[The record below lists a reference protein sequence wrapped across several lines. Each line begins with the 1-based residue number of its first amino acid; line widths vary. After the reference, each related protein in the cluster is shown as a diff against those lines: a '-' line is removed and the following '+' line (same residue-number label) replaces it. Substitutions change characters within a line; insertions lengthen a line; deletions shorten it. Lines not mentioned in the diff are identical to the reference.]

1 MSRIRGKHCAA
12 APAGAWGGV
21 DVMRALLLA
30 VGIAVAAIVIVSNVV
45 DEGEVVTL
53 VTKDDRGA
61 DYDTQLWIVDL
72 RGKAYVRAGSP
83 RTRWL
88 ARLRA
93 NPEVTLRRG
102 EEVLSFTAVP
112 QDGDGVR
119 EAVNAEMAAKYGHA
133 DTLWGTLG
141 DRRRSVPILLEPRPD
156 R

>member
-1 MSRIRGKHCAA
+1 
-12 APAGAWGGV
+12 
-21 DVMRALLLA
+21 MRTLLLA
-30 VGIAVAAIVIVSNVV
+30 VGIAVAAIVIASNVV

-61 DYDTQLWIVDL
+61 DYDTQLWVVDL
-72 RGKAYVRAGSP
+72 RGKPYLRASSP

-102 EEVLSFTAVP
+102 EDVLSFTAIP
-112 QDGDGVR
+112 QESDSVR
-119 EAVNAEMAAKYGHA
+119 EAVNVEMASKYGHA
-133 DTLWGTLG
+133 DTFWGYFG
-141 DRRRSVPILLEPRPD
+141 DRSRSVPILLEPRPD